1 MLSALLAASTAQNAS
16 GYLYELLRALGV
28 SASAA
33 KHVQDLLLRPIT
45 IVIIIVA
52 AAIVA
57 HLGSSVIRRSL
68 HSLRARAQAKAEA
81 QAEDAAGAGLPT
93 RFATVL
99 GRIDM
104 FGRIAA
110 NLWRVVVWVV
120 AFLSLLGVLGIN
132 LAPFV
137 AGATVIG
144 ATIGFG
150 AQTLVKDYLS
160 GFLLLA
166 EDQFRIGDDVVTT
179 SATGVVEEMTLRVT
193 RLRGDDGTM
202 WHVPNGDIRTLGNT
216 SRRSASSYVD
226 ILVPLAAPIE
236 ETMQLMD
243 EAAAQAVEPAALA
256 SNCLAPPSVLG
267 VESVSTDGLTVR
279 IALSTKPG
287 TGAPIARAVRAAV
300 ISRLVA
306 HGVFGTGSGS

>member
-1 MLSALLAASTAQNAS
+1 MLSALPAASTAQNAS

-28 SASAA
+28 SVSVAR
-33 KHVQDLLLRPIT
+33 HVQDLLLRPLT
-45 IVIIIVA
+45 ILVILLLA
-52 AAIVA
+52 ALAA
-57 HLGSSVIRRSL
+57 HLGSSIIRRSL
-68 HSLRARAQAKAEA
+68 RSLRARATAKAEDRAEEEA
-81 QAEDAAGAGLPT
+81 QAGHPT
-93 RFATVL
+93 RFGTVL

-120 AFLSLLGVLGIN
+120 AVLSIIGVLGIN

-137 AGATVIG
+137 AGATVLG

-150 AQTLVKDYLS
+150 AQSLVKDYLS

-166 EDQFRIGDDVVTT
+166 EDQYRIGDDVVTT

-193 RLRGDDGTM
+193 RLRGDDGTT

-216 SRRSASSYVD
+216 SRRSASLYVD
-226 ILVPLAAPIE
+226 VLVPLAAPIDR
-236 ETMQLMD
+236 TLQLIE
-243 EAAAQAVEPAALA
+243 EAATEAVEPPEIAA
-256 SNCLAPPSVLG
+256 SCLAPPRVLG
-267 VESVSTDGLTVR
+267 VEDLTTDGLTVR

-300 ISRLVA
+300 VSRLVQERVLGA
-306 HGVFGTGSGS
+306 